1 MDKISVFT
9 CSARQL
15 KWMRVA
21 LIVVVCF
28 LFYEDI
34 IYPSIARGSN
44 NVVVMA
50 LYPIVHSDVMRI
62 LVNVV
67 NLAGVCFLFEMLR
80 RALLPSNKM
89 AGALVLTLIAL
100 KVLIAADNIAS
111 IFVIDDDVEF
121 MVYHQ
126 DLIHLMQG
134 IQAGLGL
141 AVFIIVLWLCMILMT
156 HYAGRIRDL
165 STAWLTGVFG
175 PVIVNLFFGVLVEGA
190 HFLPGGVMSYVFAA
204 IMFICACL
212 APVYIYR
219 CFKAE

>member
-67 NLAGVCFLFEMLR
+67 NLAGVC
-80 RALLPSNKM
+80 SNKM